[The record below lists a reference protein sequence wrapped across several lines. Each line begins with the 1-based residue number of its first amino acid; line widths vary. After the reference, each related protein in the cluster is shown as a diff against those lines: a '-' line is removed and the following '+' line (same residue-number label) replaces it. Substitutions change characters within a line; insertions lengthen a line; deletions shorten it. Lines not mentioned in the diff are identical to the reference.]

1 MRQFLKFVLATM
13 TGIILLTLIFVFI
26 IGGIIGSAFKKEV
39 VTVKPNSVLK
49 IELNHPVTERAENN
63 PFKDIN
69 FNNLRANVQPGLA
82 EIVRDIDKAS
92 KDDKISGIYLDMNN
106 LSAGYA
112 TVEELRNALIKFKT
126 SKKFIIAYAEGYTT
140 KSYYLATVADKIYL
154 HPQGAVDFKGLF
166 TQLMFFKGALEKL
179 EIEPEIIRHG
189 KFKSAIEPFILDK
202 MSDENRK
209 QIASFVDDIW
219 GNILEG
225 ISKERGIYPAQLEN
239 IADSLSAENADD
251 ALRLKLVDKL
261 CYQDELDNIIADRT
275 TMDSKEKPNFVSL
288 AKYNDVPESKTGK
301 KFSSEKVAV
310 IYASGEI
317 VSGKGNDDQVG
328 SETIAEAIRKARE
341 DNNVKA
347 IVLRV
352 NSPGGSALASDV
364 IWRET
369 KLAKAKK
376 PFVVSMG
383 DVAASGGYYISC
395 LADTIVAQHNTI
407 TGSIGVFGLLI
418 NAQKM
423 LNNKL
428 GLTFDTY
435 KTGPYAD
442 LGLPTRPLK
451 DMERV
456 KMQNSVE
463 EVYDVFTKRVAEGRK
478 ISQADVDSIGQG
490 RVWSADDAKGIKLV
504 DVYGGLTDAIEIA
517 ARMAKLDNYRIKE
530 LPEQKEPLQ
539 QIMEDI
545 SGENAKMQIPA
556 MLKEGYSIIETLRSM
571 SSKDKIQMRLPFG
584 ITLE

>member
-1 MRQFLKFVLATM
+1 M
-13 TGIILLTLIFVFI
+13 TGIILLTLIFFFV
-26 IGGIIGSAFKKEV
+26 IGAIVGSAFKKEV
-39 VTVKPNSVLK
+39 VSVKPNSVLK
-49 IELNHPVTERAENN
+49 IELNHPITERGENN

-69 FNNLRANVQPGLA
+69 FSNLRANVQPGLA
-82 EIVRDIDKAS
+82 DIVRDIDKAAQ
-92 KDDKISGIYLDMNN
+92 DDKISGIYLDMNN
-106 LSAGYA
+106 LIAGYA
-112 TVEELRNALIKFKT
+112 TVEELRNALIKFKK
-126 SKKFIIAYAEGYTT
+126 SKKFIIAYAEGYST

-225 ISKERGIYPAQLEN
+225 ISHERGIETTTLKA
-239 IADSLSAENADD
+239 IADSLSAENAND

-261 CYQDELDNIIADRT
+261 CYQDELDNIIADKT
-275 TMDSKEKPNFVSL
+275 TMDNKEKANFISL
-288 AKYNDVPESKTGK
+288 AKYNDVPEGKTGK
-301 KFSSEKVAV
+301 KFSTEKVAV
-310 IYASGEI
+310 IYAAGEI
-317 VSGKGNDDQVG
+317 VSGKGNDDEVG
-328 SETIAEAIRKARE
+328 SETVAEAIRKARE
-341 DNNVKA
+341 DKNVKA

-369 KLAKAKK
+369 KLAKEKK

-383 DVAASGGYYISC
+383 DLAASGGYYISC
-395 LADTIVAQHNTI
+395 MADTIVAQHNTI
-407 TGSIGVFGLLI
+407 TGSIGVFGLLM
-418 NAQKM
+418 NAQKL

-435 KTGPYAD
+435 KTSPYAD
-442 LGLPTRPLK
+442 LGLPTRPLT
-451 DMERV
+451 DMERA

-490 RVWSADDAKGIKLV
+490 RVWSAVDAKGIKLV

-539 QIMEDI
+539 EIMEDI
-545 SGENAKMQIPA
+545 SGENAKVKLPA
-556 MLKEGYSIIETLRSM
+556 MLQEGYSLIESLKNMT
-571 SSKDKIQMRLPFG
+571 SKDKIQARLPFG

>member
-13 TGIILLTLIFVFI
+13 TGIILLTLIFFFV
-26 IGGIIGSAFKKEV
+26 IGAIVGSAFKKEV
-39 VTVKPNSVLK
+39 VSVKPNSVLK
-49 IELNHPVTERAENN
+49 IELNHPITERGENN

-69 FNNLRANVQPGLA
+69 FSNLRANVQPGLA
-82 EIVRDIDKAS
+82 DIVRDIDKAAQ
-92 KDDKISGIYLDMNN
+92 DGKISGIYLEMNN
-106 LSAGYA
+106 LMAGYA
-112 TVEELRNALIKFKT
+112 TVEELRNALVKFKK
-126 SKKFIIAYAEGYTT
+126 SKKFIIAYAEGYST

-202 MSDENRK
+202 MSDDNRK

-225 ISKERGIYPAQLEN
+225 ISHERGIEITTLKA
-239 IADSLSAENADD
+239 IADSLSAENAND

-261 CYQDELDNIIADRT
+261 CYQDELDNIIADKT
-275 TMDSKEKPNFVSL
+275 TMDSKEKANFISL
-288 AKYNDVPESKTGK
+288 AKYNDVPEGKTGK
-301 KFSSEKVAV
+301 KFSTEKVAV
-310 IYASGEI
+310 IYAAGEI
-317 VSGKGNDDQVG
+317 VSGKGNDDEVG
-328 SETIAEAIRKARE
+328 SETVAQAIRKARE

-369 KLAKAKK
+369 KLAKEKK

-383 DVAASGGYYISC
+383 DLAASGGYYISC
-395 LADTIVAQHNTI
+395 MADTIVAQHNTI
-407 TGSIGVFGLLI
+407 TGSIGVFGLLM
-418 NAQKM
+418 NAQK
-423 LNNKL
+423 LFNNKL

-435 KTGPYAD
+435 KTSPYAD
-442 LGLPTRPLK
+442 LGLPTRPLT
-451 DMERV
+451 DMERA

-463 EVYDVFTKRVAEGRK
+463 DVYDVFTKRVAEGRK

-490 RVWSADDAKGIKLV
+490 RVWSAVDAKGIRLV

-539 QIMEDI
+539 EIMEDI
-545 SGENAKMQIPA
+545 SGENAKVKLPA
-556 MLKEGYSIIETLRSM
+556 MLQEGYSLIESLKNMT
-571 SSKDKIQMRLPFG
+571 SKDKIQARLPFG